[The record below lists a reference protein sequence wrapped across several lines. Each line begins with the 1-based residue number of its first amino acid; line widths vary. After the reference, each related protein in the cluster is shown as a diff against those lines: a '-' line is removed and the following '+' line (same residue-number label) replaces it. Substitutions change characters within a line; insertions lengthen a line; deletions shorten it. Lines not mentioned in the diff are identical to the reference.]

1 MQRCPGQNDDGQ
13 MFVIVKQRYF
23 NSSFIFF
30 SFYIYFF
37 FLFFFLFLFFFSP
50 ECIFVKRDEYF
61 F

>member
-30 SFYIYFF
+30 PFIFISSFCFSFF
-37 FLFFFLFLFFFSP
+37 SFFFSP

>member
-30 SFYIYFF
+30 
-37 FLFFFLFLFFFSP
+37 FLLYLFLLSVFLSFPFFFFSRMHLCQ
-50 ECIFVKRDEYF
+50 ER
-61 F
+61 